1 MIYRSNK
8 YLQIKELSVDQKY
21 VWSADR
27 RIVYR
32 SKFDLHIEELSADQR
47 IICRLTFD
55 LQFKELSTEVIKE
68 VSAGRRI
75 ICWSNNCMEMGKLSA
90 DGIILCRSFDLQAA
104 VLSEDNCFICRS
116 NLMYSFFK
124 KQVIISTSLK
134 SDNSSELKFINDPCR
149 LTFNRRNI

>member
-8 YLQIKELSVDQKY
+8 YLQIKELSVVQN
-21 VWSADR
+21 
-27 RIVYR
+27 I
-32 SKFDLHIEELSADQR
+32 FDLQIEGLSTDR
-47 IICRLTFD
+47 SSICISKNY

-90 DGIILCRSFDLQAA
+90 DGIILCRSFDLQTA
-104 VLSEDNCFICRS
+104 VLSEDSCLICRS

-134 SDNSSELKFINDPCR
+134 SDNFFSSELKFVNDPCR